1 MAIKILVN
9 PFEAP
14 TTNPKHELGIIV
26 SDVRGGG
33 QGNRSFQE
41 VLPGEGT
48 GTSGYPT
55 AITTPL
61 PSLSPDAEFQ
71 YIRNADTDAI
81 IAGSAVMLTLAATDE
96 NGAVEFGNGTNRSC
110 EGVAVRTI
118 AAGSYGWIQVRGKVP
133 VPSTNTNSDAERRG
147 GVRVNTDVATDAILG
162 LSATD
167 GVMVAISTATSYTS
181 AVQSALAGRRIRT
194 IDAGVNLATTG
205 GTDYRAEAVIY

>member
-26 SDVRGGG
+26 SDPRGGG
-33 QGNRSFQE
+33 QGNRSFTE
-41 VLPGEGT
+41 VLPGT
-48 GTSGYPT
+48 DAPT
-55 AITTPL
+55 QVTTIL

-71 YIRNADTDAI
+71 YIRNADTDAL

-96 NGAVEFGNGTNRSC
+96 NGAVEFGNGTGRSC

-118 AAGSYGWIQVRGKVP
+118 PSLSFGWIQVRGKVP
-133 VPSTNTNSDAERRG
+133 VPSTNTNSDAEKRG

-167 GVMVAISTATSYTS
+167 GVMIAISTTTSYTS